1 MIRTFRRAWRYLTAV
16 LDGRLEDLLD
26 PRVQVDQ
33 AIDEAKH
40 RHSMLSEQ
48 VATVRASE
56 RELDI
61 RIARKLE
68 EADRLRSS
76 AEQAVVLGQRHRH
89 AGDVARA
96 EAYDRTA
103 HAFATQLAAAESSL
117 ADLRALLERARAASA
132 VATRALD
139 QNWHA
144 VQRQIN
150 ERVRLLTEIE
160 AATLQERMADAMR
173 QLAPAVSGSSDVPT
187 LADVRERV
195 DRRFA
200 QATARGELA
209 AETADVRML
218 DVQRAAI
225 EIEGDRRLEEIRA
238 TLGIGTPVEEGGRP

>member
-1 MIRTFRRAWRYLTAV
+1 MIRTLRRAWRYLTAV
-16 LDGRLEDLLD
+16 VDGRLEELMD

-40 RHSMLSEQ
+40 RHSLLNEQ

-61 RIARKLE
+61 RIARKVE
-68 EADRLRSS
+68 EAAGLRSS
-76 AEQAVVLGQRHRH
+76 AEQAVVLGERHRA
-89 AGDVARA
+89 AGDSARA
-96 EAYDRTA
+96 EAYHRTA

-117 ADLRALLERARAASA
+117 ADLRALLEKARAASS

-144 VQRQIN
+144 VQRQVN
-150 ERVRLLTEIE
+150 ERARLLTEIE
-160 AATLQERMADAMR
+160 AARLQERMADAMR
-173 QLAPAVSGSSDVPT
+173 QLAPAVYGSDVPT

-200 QATARGELA
+200 KATARGELA
-209 AETADVRML
+209 AESVDARML
-218 DVQRAAI
+218 DVHRAAI
-225 EIEGDRRLEEIRA
+225 EIEGDRQLEEIRA
-238 TLGIGTPVEEGGRP
+238 TLGLGAAVEEGGRP